1 MPTIETTAG
10 PIEDSELGRT
20 LGHEHLLSSSE
31 ATRAQFPHLYDRELE
46 HQLALDAVRAAMAHG
61 VKTIVDPCVQDL
73 GRDIHYMAQV
83 AEETGIQLVA
93 ATGIYLEH
101 YTFLPHFFQN
111 RDEDVLVGAFVH
123 DLEQG
128 IQGTDIKAA
137 FLKCA
142 ADALGITPDVE
153 KLHRA
158 VAKASLQT
166 GASIMAHSA
175 PKEGTG
181 LEQMKLFTGEG
192 VDPAKVQIAHTGD
205 TDDLDYIEKLLATGA
220 TIGMDR
226 YGLDMFLPQDQRDAT
241 VIELVKRGY
250 AERMV
255 LSHDYCAFID
265 WYPIEMAPVLA
276 PKWSM
281 TLIFEEVLPTLH
293 AAGVTEEQ
301 TDLMLGET
309 TRRWLTA

>member
-73 GRDIHYMAQV
+73 GRDIRYMAQV

-142 ADALGITPDVE
+142 ADAPGITPDVE

-181 LEQMKLFTGEG
+181 LEQMKLFTEEG

-241 VIELVKRGY
+241 VIELLNRGY

-301 TDLMLGET
+301 TDIMLGET

>member
-73 GRDIHYMAQV
+73 GRDIRYMAQV

-142 ADALGITPDVE
+142 ADAPGITPDVE

-181 LEQMKLFTGEG
+181 LEQMKLFTEEG

-241 VIELVKRGY
+241 VIELLKRGY

-301 TDLMLGET
+301 TDIMLGET

>member
-111 RDEDVLVGAFVH
+111 RDEDALVGAFVH

-142 ADALGITPDVE
+142 ADAPGITPDVE

-175 PKEGTG
+175 PKDGTG
-181 LEQMKLFTGEG
+181 LEQMRIFTEEG
-192 VDPAKVQIAHTGD
+192 IDPAKVQIAHTGD

-220 TIGMDR
+220 TTGMDR

-241 VIELVKRGY
+241 VIELLKRGY